1 MKKSQETLVAEFIG
15 ATKQFAET
23 AKTMEDIYNA
33 IVTRD
38 PDAPCYLYF
47 DDNGKAKKKTY
58 EDFRNETFKIAS
70 KLSTCFSSLPPKA
83 IVVLKLKNSPRWP
96 MVFWAIVMNNRIP
109 LLMDARLPKEN
120 ADNLI
125 RQSGAQAVVCTEDTE
140 FACPSFQLNDI
151 INSDPDYTFQPDWAD
166 SMIFCSSGTTGAAK
180 MMVYHGHNLVSQIAA
195 SLNIPGRSV
204 DLMYP
209 GDIRILAML
218 PYHHVFGFMVVYLWY
233 NFYGKCVV
241 YPKSMA
247 TSDLLYACQ
256 NGECTHIFSVPMF
269 WDGVSQAVNRL
280 VAGMKPGKRDLFA
293 KLIAYNTHKISKK
306 EAGPG
311 ASKFILKIFQK
322 KTLGKHVRFCISGGG
337 FLSPK
342 TASIV
347 NGLGFPLYNGF
358 GMTEIGIS
366 SVEQDSRVQQRMKCS
381 IGKPFYDFVYK
392 IKKTNPEAES
402 GELWVKS
409 PVIHDEEI
417 INGVRRNT
425 TLDEEGFFPTGDIAS
440 VDKNGN
446 YYMKGRIKDTI
457 ILSNGENVYPDE
469 IEYYFKDVKNL
480 NNCVCLGAVHPG
492 EKEEKITLVCEVD
505 NSVSEEKIGQIYSDI
520 RSINAKLPSEKRVQ
534 AILIDKRPLP
544 VSGSM
549 KVKRFALR
557 QAIQE
562 GSPDFFNAEAPTKE
576 TVSFEGYP
584 EGLVK
589 DTLRR
594 VKKVFSATLSLPDY
608 KISADAVW
616 TTDLGGDSMNYIEVC
631 QRLNEE
637 FDVDIPQEL
646 WGKLATA
653 NDFAKQILDL
663 LEERETAETKKG
675 KKAKK

>member
-1 MKKSQETLVAEFIG
+1 M
-15 ATKQFAET
+15 
-23 AKTMEDIYNA
+23 
-33 IVTRD
+33 
-38 PDAPCYLYF
+38 
-47 DDNGKAKKKTY
+47 
-58 EDFRNETFKIAS
+58 
-70 KLSTCFSSLPPKA
+70 
-83 IVVLKLKNSPRWP
+83 
-96 MVFWAIVMNNRIP
+96 
-109 LLMDARLPKEN
+109 
-120 ADNLI
+120 
-125 RQSGAQAVVCTEDTE
+125 
-140 FACPSFQLNDI
+140 
-151 INSDPDYTFQPDWAD
+151 
-166 SMIFCSSGTTGAAK
+166 
-180 MMVYHGHNLVSQIAA
+180 
-195 SLNIPGRSV
+195 
-204 DLMYP
+204 
-209 GDIRILAML
+209 
-218 PYHHVFGFMVVYLWY
+218 
-233 NFYGKCVV
+233 
-241 YPKSMA
+241 
-247 TSDLLYACQ
+247 
-256 NGECTHIFSVPMF
+256 
-269 WDGVSQAVNRL
+269 
-280 VAGMKPGKRDLFA
+280 
-293 KLIAYNTHKISKK
+293 
-306 EAGPG
+306 
-311 ASKFILKIFQK
+311 
-322 KTLGKHVRFCISGGG
+322 
-337 FLSPK
+337 SPK

-663 LEERETAETKKG
+663 LEERETAEAKKG